1 MEQWQWQK
9 QPITF
14 KFSGFYKTLRAVAW
28 QRQLGSTTS
37 SQNTRP
43 ATTSWHVKQVQTKHH
58 SKSMVWEC
66 SYCNPNNSKQHNSH
80 GFSLEIFEGFKQHAC
95 MFLLQA
101 TDQTKSNEQQHITEQ
116 LCNNP
121 VATNNII
128 IHAQSSTNTRNKQI
142 DQQQGNIFH
151 MDFKTMLMGFQN
163 CSTMYSSK
171 IINNWSS
178 NQQATIQQQQTKTN
192 HEKILCN

>member
-1 MEQWQWQK
+1 LVQQHHH
-9 QPITF
+9 
-14 KFSGFYKTLRAVAW
+14 KTLDQQQHHGMSSKFKPNIIQKAW
-28 QRQLGSTTS
+28 YGNVPTAIQTT
-37 SQNTRP
+37 
-43 ATTSWHVKQVQTKHH
+43 A
-58 SKSMVWEC
+58 
-66 SYCNPNNSKQHNSH
+66 NNNSH

-142 DQQQGNIFH
+142 DQQQGDIFH